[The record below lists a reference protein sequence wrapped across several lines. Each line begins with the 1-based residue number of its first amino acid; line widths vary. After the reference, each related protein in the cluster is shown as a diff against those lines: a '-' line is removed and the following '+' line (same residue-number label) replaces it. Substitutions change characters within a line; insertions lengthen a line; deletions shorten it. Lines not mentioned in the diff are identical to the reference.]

1 MVYCSGSLALAA
13 LEVLVHGSPEEL
25 AGEFQAVSAT
35 LPRGTSLEVVT
46 PEDLPPGW
54 RAHPPPP
61 EITHFGSRW
70 AVERR
75 SAALVV
81 PSAVVP
87 VEWNLLL
94 APQVGKGAVVGEVER
109 HPFSFDP
116 RLWEPR

>member
-1 MVYCSGSLALAA
+1 MIYCSGSLALAA
-13 LEVLVHGSPEEL
+13 LEVLVHGSPEDL
-25 AGEFQAVSAT
+25 AGEFQAISAT
-35 LPRGTSLEVVT
+35 LPRGTTLEVVT
-46 PEDLPPGW
+46 PDELPPRW

-61 EITHFGSRW
+61 EIPRFGSRW
-70 AVERR
+70 AAERR

-87 VEWNLLL
+87 LEWNLLL
-94 APQVGKGAVVGEVER
+94 APWVGRDIVIEDVER